1 MVDSTGNIDPPQA
14 PEPPAE
20 KQPGFFSTR
29 NGKIVIGAIGLF
41 LVLLIAGG
49 AVAFFLI
56 NGLLNQAASPTA
68 VTTTKSTTVSG
79 AATGTANASATASAP
94 IVNPPEKPLSST
106 FTFRNVFAP
115 SVSPVYPASAS
126 SSSTSTSSSSSSS
139 TSTTSIPTEKNT
151 LFLMSISTVNGEKQ
165 ATFAWNGVLYTVGEG
180 DQVDDSP
187 WKVVSIGTNSVV
199 MLFGDTQVTLTVGQG
214 QSK

>member
-1 MVDSTGNIDPPQA
+1 MVDSAGNIDPPQV

-29 NGKIVIGAIGLF
+29 NGKIVIGAVGLF

-49 AVAFFLI
+49 AVAYFLI
-56 NGLLNQAASPTA
+56 NGMLNQAANQGAVVVKKSATA
-68 VTTTKSTTVSG
+68 SG
-79 AATGTANASATASAP
+79 SATGTASATATAAP

-106 FTFRNVFAP
+106 FTFRNIFAP

-126 SSSTSTSSSSSSS
+126 SSTTSTSGSSTT
-139 TSTTSIPTEKNT
+139 TSTTSIPTEKDT

-187 WKVVSIGTNSVV
+187 WKVVSIGSNSAV

>member
-1 MVDSTGNIDPPQA
+1 MVDSASNIDPPQA
-14 PEPPAE
+14 PDPAAE

-29 NGKIVIGAIGLF
+29 NGRLIIGAVGLF

-49 AVAFFLI
+49 AVAYFLI
-56 NGLLNQAASPTA
+56 NGMLNQAANSNA
-68 VTTTKSTTVSG
+68 VVVKKSTTTVTGSQNATN
-79 AATGTANASATASAP
+79 AAAAAP

-115 SVSPVYPASAS
+115 SVTPVYPASAS
-126 SSSTSTSSSSSSS
+126 STTSGTTSGSTTTSG
-139 TSTTSIPTEKNT
+139 TSIPTEKNT
-151 LFLMSISTVNGEKQ
+151 LFLMSISTVNGQKQ

-187 WKVVSIGTNSVV
+187 WKVVSIGSTSVV